1 MMSEH
6 EWIRIAFDG
15 PPSHESGRFVEVET
29 EHGNSISFG
38 EWVEGENGLWYLQ
51 FPNHANEHAALKRE
65 NEELKAEL
73 REERKRLLLELYN
86 NSAISQFQFD
96 IAMKELEL
104 LTTEEPTP

>member
-51 FPNHANEHAALKRE
+51 FPNHANELAALRRRARAYKDYAARYAPWHKVGD
-65 NEELKAEL
+65 ELDA
-73 REERKRLLLELYN
+73 
-86 NSAISQFQFD
+86 
-96 IAMKELEL
+96 L
-104 LTTEEPTP
+104 LTGQVA

>member
-65 NEELKAEL
+65 N
-73 REERKRLLLELYN
+73 KRLLKGIKMAHLHLLASRCECGEPLKETD
-86 NSAISQFQFD
+86 AFD
-96 IAMKELEL
+96 CLDAL
-104 LTTEEPTP
+104 LTAEES

>member
-51 FPNHANEHAALKRE
+51 FPNHANEHAALKRALRHAHYRTHKPSPE
-65 NEELKAEL
+65 FCSGCEEIEALLK
-73 REERKRLLLELYN
+73 
-86 NSAISQFQFD
+86 
-96 IAMKELEL
+96 
-104 LTTEEPTP
+104 EPNP